1 MKVSTAT
8 MMSDFTAGFRT
19 GAAANLVSHLDA
31 ERARSFEAVFMRT
44 VVEEILTQEAI
55 PSERERICLFA
66 TGRTSTNTDR
76 NDRHVMSISAAHSVM
91 MEATNP
97 LSPEC
102 LLTVAQKLATP
113 FYKKDADGRLSAAAD
128 MAIDDLLA
136 DLGRRLSGAAEYQ
149 DIFAT
154 ATELSVV
161 AHRGEP
167 FARRLAALVAPY
179 ALASVLG
186 HRTPCISATQT
197 ILSGDI
203 DGLVP
208 AIDQSASRSLDLARS
223 LDRLMNTLDL
233 RLGQNQQSS
242 AKTRVATRL
251 FIRYPIMPTTFL
263 GTYLEISK
271 AGLKYV
277 VDQLIDK
284 GVVEIFGH
292 ATKINRVFVCRESLQ
307 CD

>member
-1 MKVSTAT
+1 
-8 MMSDFTAGFRT
+8 MMSDFTAGFRA

-31 ERARSFEAVFMRT
+31 ERARSFEAVFMRS
-44 VVEEILTQEAI
+44 VVEEILEQEAI

-91 MEATNP
+91 MEASNP

-113 FYKKDADGRLSAAAD
+113 FYKKDDAGRINAAAD
-128 MAIDDLLA
+128 LAIETILSDMVDRLA
-136 DLGRRLSGAAEYQ
+136 SAAEYP

-154 ATELSVV
+154 ATGLSVV
-161 AHRGEP
+161 ARREEP

-179 ALASVLG
+179 ALADALG
-186 HRTPCISATQT
+186 HRTPCISATES
-197 ILSGDI
+197 ILTGDI
-203 DGLVP
+203 DSLVP
-208 AIDQSASRSLDLARS
+208 AIDQSAARSLDLARS
-223 LDRLMNTLDL
+223 IERLVNTLDL

-277 VDQLIDK
+277 VDQLIEK
-284 GVVEIFGH
+284 GVVEIFGQ